1 MFYIIDVPWQSE
13 AEIYN
18 FWMDTFYYFDY
29 SMIYCIIGSVEIYV
43 KWMDYLGWKE
53 EAEMGNIEY
62 SFKKFICE
70 DLGDEISR
78 VLLKLEEMHL
88 FILI

>member
-1 MFYIIDVPWQSE
+1 
-13 AEIYN
+13 
-18 FWMDTFYYFDY
+18 
-29 SMIYCIIGSVEIYV
+29 
-43 KWMDYLGWKE
+43 MDYLGWKE

-78 VLLKLEEMHL
+78 VLLKLEEMYL